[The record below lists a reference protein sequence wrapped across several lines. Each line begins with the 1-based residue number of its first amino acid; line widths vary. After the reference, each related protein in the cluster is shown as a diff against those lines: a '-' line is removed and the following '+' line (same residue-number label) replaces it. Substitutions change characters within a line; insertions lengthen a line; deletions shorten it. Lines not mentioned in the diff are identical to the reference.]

1 MYLTKAGGFNKLL
14 LDSLYEDDT
23 ARRQIQLQNAG
34 YNTSYGYNMPLEQ
47 HNPFN
52 QIDPFALSN
61 SIPPP
66 TNVQMGLMSQQQQ
79 QQQQHPYVNPY
90 QQQQHPYASQYHH
103 HQQQQQQ
110 QQQQMPFSGSTNN
123 PFGDPFNH
131 PQSSMPSSQGNNTLI

>member
-1 MYLTKAGGFNKLL
+1 M
-14 LDSLYEDDT
+14 DSLYEDDT

-34 YNTSYGYNMPLEQ
+34 YSTSYGYNMPLEQ

-52 QIDPFALSN
+52 QIDPFAMSN

-66 TNVQMGLMSQQQQ
+66 TNVQMALMS

-90 QQQQHPYASQYHH
+90 QQQQHPYATQYH

-110 QQQQMPFSGSTNN
+110 QQQMSFSGSTNN

>member
-79 QQQQHPYVNPY
+79 QHPYVNPY